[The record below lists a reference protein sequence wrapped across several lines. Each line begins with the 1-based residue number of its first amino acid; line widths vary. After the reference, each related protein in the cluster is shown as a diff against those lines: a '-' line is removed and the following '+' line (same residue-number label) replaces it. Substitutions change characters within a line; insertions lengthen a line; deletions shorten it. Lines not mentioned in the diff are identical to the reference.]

1 MLKDCIFYGFENNL
15 SPFLLIFLA
24 ARALTNSGFAAT
36 TSRMFTKLM
45 KVIFTIF
52 ILLHCQG
59 SEYKSFTRKC
69 RWFSHQIRA
78 VKVFLQISY
87 TVCSKSKLLK
97 QPQTD
102 MRQCLLPPPMTG
114 PWLYHLQ
121 RWNEVGK
128 KPQVQHWTTEQPFKS
143 TTDKGYLPSSQ
154 AFCQYT
160 LPERFPPGQ
169 WTSFQK
175 YLRLARL
182 LQTIMKCLQKK
193 CFRITRRVRRENIII
208 ASLLLL
214 FSVKMI
220 MCRGVPELHIQRV
233 LDRLMQMEL
242 FVD

>member
-1 MLKDCIFYGFENNL
+1 MLEVCIFYGFETNL
-15 SPFLLIFLA
+15 SPFLLVFLA

-36 TSRMFTKLM
+36 TSRMFTKLA
-45 KVIFTIF
+45 KVIF
-52 ILLHCQG
+52 ILLHCQA

-69 RWFSHQIRA
+69 RWFSHQIR
-78 VKVFLQISY
+78 VLPPRYFWQIFY
-87 TVCSKSKLLK
+87 TVCSKLMLLK
-97 QPQTD
+97 QPQTN

-143 TTDKGYLPSSQ
+143 TTDTGYLPSAQ

-193 CFRITRRVRRENIII
+193 CFRITRCVRRENIII